1 VVSEIRSLNW
11 YPRNFQFAS
20 FLDTFNMMGMNIPI
34 RSPATQ
40 IAFRFRA
47 IDSPAGVTRATVTRL
62 ANLLDVNETQVI
74 HLALRDMALKILPHY
89 EADGGPLT
97 TTQINQIKQLV
108 PQIKKQSVRSSL
120 IQLLGGSSQP

>member
-1 VVSEIRSLNW
+1 MGIKEALLLHRFGLPLRRLNKGIIMP
-11 YPRNFQFAS
+11 PRPS
-20 FLDTFNMMGMNIPI
+20 T
-34 RSPATQ
+34 SQ

-74 HLALRDMALKILPHY
+74 HLALRDMAFRMLPHY
-89 EADGGPLT
+89 EADGGSLT
-97 TTQINQIKQLV
+97 TTQIHQIKQLV

-120 IQLLGGSSQP
+120 IQLSGGSFLP